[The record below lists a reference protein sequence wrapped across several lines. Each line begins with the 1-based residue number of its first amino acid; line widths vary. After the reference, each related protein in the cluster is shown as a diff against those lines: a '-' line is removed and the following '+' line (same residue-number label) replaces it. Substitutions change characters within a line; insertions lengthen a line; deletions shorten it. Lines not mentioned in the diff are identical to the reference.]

1 VDRIFAA
8 SDIQRSQPP
17 RQQVNKPHQHWP
29 ASQAVHHNN
38 RAKLLP
44 ILVCYPASQP
54 AETVLI
60 SDFMRSR
67 SKNLNFTINL

>member
-17 RQQVNKPHQHWP
+17 HQQVNKPHQHWP

-44 ILVCYPASQP
+44 ILVCYPA
-54 AETVLI
+54 
-60 SDFMRSR
+60 
-67 SKNLNFTINL
+67 